1 MSVARQK
8 DAFLVNLWFE
18 SREHGEPQSTEWR
31 GSVEHL
37 MTQQRRYFTEIVD
50 LVAFLTE
57 YTGKAASTLAGRAPE
72 AAGDS
77 DPSAGRGLKKG
88 KPLSGG

>member
-1 MSVARQK
+1 VARQK

-18 SREHGEPQSTEWR
+18 SRGLGEPQSTEWR

-50 LVAFLTE
+50 LVTFLTE
-57 YTGKAASTLAGRAPE
+57 FTGKAASTVASRLPE
-72 AAGDS
+72 VGADS
-77 DPSAGRGLKKG
+77 DSTAQRG
-88 KPLSGG
+88 SES

>member
-1 MSVARQK
+1 MARHK

-18 SREHGEPQSTEWR
+18 SDEHELRRTAWR

-50 LVAFLTE
+50 LVTFLTS
-57 YTGKAASTLAGRAPE
+57 YPRKADRE
-72 AAGDS
+72 DGDS
-77 DPSAGRGLKKG
+77 RP
-88 KPLSGG
+88 